1 MVLIETI
8 YEDMKAARV
17 LGMSEDAMSE
27 NMENRGER
35 KAFNSLMEAEFRPL
49 KISKDVKELFEVR
62 SQELGMTNPFE
73 AAEDVMDRIKD
84 VLEAVPLNGD
94 FFPDIRQSIRHKYSS

>member
-1 MVLIETI
+1 MR
-8 YEDMKAARV
+8 AASV

-35 KAFNSLMEAEFRPL
+35 KAFNSLIEAEFRPFT
-49 KISKDVKELFEVR
+49 ISKNVKELFDVR

-84 VLEAVPLNGD
+84 VLEAVPLKWR
-94 FFPDIRQSIRHKYSS
+94 FLS